1 MNELSPFLQPVGSP
15 ITSDD
20 SINSHD
26 FDSENERGAVTGI
39 FLQDLSVGNAKI
51 GTAAIGTANIGTLTF
66 NEISGGTATLGGTL
80 NGDGVLSVNDAT
92 GAEVVRADSD
102 GLTVKTSLGTTFID
116 GGGLISATNFN
127 SASTVSLSNS
137 RTTGSTSFVDV
148 PNTTLSVVLN
158 RTTNVLFL
166 AYGDFA
172 NAIGQGETSSEFVA
186 LDIGGTSFPDATN
199 GFGNVFFAGD
209 VGTAEVTTVLAT
221 WHGHYLA
228 SLGAGTHTAKL
239 QFRKQGTHGT
249 AEIDARVQNTGLT
262 YLIMGT

>member
-1 MNELSPFLQPVGSP
+1 MNELSPFLQPINSP
-15 ITSDD
+15 ITQDD
-20 SINSHD
+20 LI
-26 FDSENERGAVTGI
+26 DSSEFESTNERGAISGI
-39 FLQDLSVGNAKI
+39 FIQDLAIGNAKI

-66 NEISGGTATLGGTL
+66 NEIAGGTVTLGGTL
-80 NGDGVLSVNDAT
+80 NGSGLLIVNDEGGT
-92 GAEVVRADSD
+92 QVGKWDKD
-102 GLTVKTSLGTTFID
+102 GIEVKTTAGTTIID
-116 GGGLISATNFN
+116 GGGLISSANFV
-127 SASTVSLSNS
+127 SASTVSLNDS

-148 PNTTLSVVLN
+148 SDTTLSVVLS

-186 LDIGGTSFPDATN
+186 LNIGGTLFPDASN

-221 WHGHYLA
+221 WHGHFLA

-249 AEIDARVQNTGLT
+249 AEVDARVQNTGLT
-262 YLIMGT
+262 YIIMGT